1 MPEVFELKVIRA
13 KKLKVDAIRLELLN
27 ALRAEGRD
35 VKKEYEKT
43 TKTWKR
49 KPKFETLI
57 GLTGNDASVLTGT
70 DSSIYKYI
78 DEGTRIRWALM
89 SSDWKSKT
97 TPKKI
102 GSTRGRGRVLIAG
115 KRAMQRRNIRPR
127 PGIKAREFSETIR
140 KQRKNKFTRRM
151 VKAMQDGAKK
161 AF

>member
-1 MPEVFELKVIRA
+1 MPEVFQLKVIKP

-35 VKKEYEKT
+35 IKKEYEKT

-49 KPKFETLI
+49 KPNFETLI
-57 GLTGNDASVLTGT
+57 GLTGKDASVLVGT
-70 DSSIYKYI
+70 DSSVYKFV

-89 SSDWKSKT
+89 SADWKSKT
-97 TPKKI
+97 KPKKI
-102 GSTRGRGRVLIAG
+102 GSTRGSGRVIIAG
-115 KRAMQRRNIRPR
+115 RRAMQRRNIKPR

-140 KQRKNKFTRRM
+140 KQRRKKFTRRM
-151 VKAMQDGAKK
+151 VKAMQQGAKK